1 MKLVYNIEFSHVK
14 EVVISRKVFY
24 VKDECL
30 DFNLDKS
37 RTDRATVDK
46 GEMVECMSSDEM
58 AEYVRDYIG
67 RKKWKI
73 VFSTGTINIFKPGKH
88 KPEKEEPEQIVIKF
102 KSTESKK
109 SVKTKKGK
117 N

>member
-30 DFNLDKS
+30 DFNLDAS
-37 RTDRATVDK
+37 RTDKATVDK
-46 GEMVECMSSDEM
+46 GEMAECMSSDEM

-73 VFSTGTINIFKPGKH
+73 VFSTGTINIFKPDKH
-88 KPEKEEPEQIVIKF
+88 KPEEKPKEKPVI
-102 KSTESKK
+102 
-109 SVKTKKGK
+109 KTKKSK
-117 N
+117 K